1 MTEPRDLRPIPPAQA
16 ELALPALRALRPDSP
31 HTVTPD
37 ALRAF
42 LTTTA
47 PEGYAL
53 VGAFEPG
60 RDEAAAV
67 AGYRVMHL
75 LWAGRTLYVDDL
87 STIQGARGRGHA
99 RALLHWLEARAREL
113 GCAELHLD
121 SGVGETRHAAH
132 RLYHRAGM
140 NVTAHHFSLP
150 LSRGT
155 A

>member
-1 MTEPRDLRPIPPAQA
+1 MTDPATLQPIPPAQA

-31 HTVTPD
+31 HTVSPD

-42 LTTTA
+42 LTTTQA
-47 PEGYAL
+47 EGYAL

-60 RDEAAAV
+60 REEAAAV

-87 STIQGARGRGHA
+87 STLPEARGRGNA
-99 RALLHWLEARAREL
+99 RALLHWLEARARDL
-113 GCAELHLD
+113 HCAELHLD
-121 SGVGETRHAAH
+121 SGVGEKRHTAH

-150 LSRGT
+150 LDRGT

>member
-16 ELALPALRALRPDSP
+16 ELALPALRALRLDSP
-31 HTVTPD
+31 HTATPD

-42 LTTTA
+42 LNTTG

-60 RDEAAAV
+60 REEAAAV
-67 AGYRVMHL
+67 ARYCVMHL
-75 LWAGRTLYVDDL
+75 LHAGRTLYVDDL
-87 STIQGARGRGHA
+87 STLLGARGRGHA
-99 RALLHWLEARAREL
+99 RALLHWLKGRAREL
-113 GCAELHLD
+113 DCAALHLD
-121 SGVGETRHAAH
+121 SGVGETRFTAH
-132 RLYHRAGM
+132 RLHHRAGM

-150 LSRGT
+150 LGRGT

>member
-16 ELALPALRALRPDSP
+16 HLALPALRALRPDSP

-47 PEGYAL
+47 SEGYAL
-53 VGAFEPG
+53 VGAFESG
-60 RDEAAAV
+60 REEAAAV

-121 SGVGETRHAAH
+121 SGVGETRFTAH

>member
-1 MTEPRDLRPIPPAQA
+1 MTAPRDLRPIPPAQA
-16 ELALPALRALRPDSP
+16 ELALPGLRALRPDSP
-31 HTVTPD
+31 HTATPD

-42 LTTTA
+42 LNTTG
-47 PEGYAL
+47 PEAYAL

-60 RDEAAAV
+60 HEEAAAV

-87 STIQGARGRGHA
+87 STLPGARGRGHA
-99 RALLHWLEARAREL
+99 RAALQPVQDRARVL
-113 GCAELHLD
+113 DCAALHLD
-121 SGVGETRHAAH
+121 SCVGETRHAAH

-150 LSRGT
+150 LGRGT

>member
-1 MTEPRDLRPIPPAQA
+1 MTDPATLRPIPPAQA

-31 HTVTPD
+31 HTVSPD

-42 LTTTA
+42 LTTTQA
-47 PEGYAL
+47 EGYAL
-53 VGAFEPG
+53 VGALEPG
-60 RDEAAAV
+60 REEAAAV

-87 STIQGARGRGHA
+87 STLPEARGRGHA
-99 RALLHWLEARAREL
+99 RALLHWLEARARDL
-113 GCAELHLD
+113 HCAELHLD
-121 SGVGETRHAAH
+121 SGVGEKRHAAH

-150 LSRGT
+150 LNRRT

>member
-16 ELALPALRALRPDSP
+16 HLAFPALRALRPVSP
-31 HTVTPD
+31 HTASPD

-42 LTTTA
+42 LTTTG

-60 RDEAAAV
+60 REEAAAV

-87 STIQGARGRGHA
+87 STLPEYRGRGHA
-99 RALLHWLEARAREL
+99 RALLHWLEDRAREL
-113 GCAELHLD
+113 ACAELHLD

>member
-16 ELALPALRALRPDSP
+16 HLALPALRALRPDSP
-31 HTVTPD
+31 HTATPD
-37 ALRAF
+37 ALRTF
-42 LTTTA
+42 LSTTG

-53 VGAFEPG
+53 IGAFEPG
-60 RDEAAAV
+60 REEAAAV
-67 AGYRVMHL
+67 AGYRVM
-75 LWAGRTLYVDDL
+75 
-87 STIQGARGRGHA
+87 
-99 RALLHWLEARAREL
+99 LLHWLEARASEL

-150 LSRGT
+150 MVRGT

>member
-1 MTEPRDLRPIPPAQA
+1 MTDPATLRPIPPVQA

-31 HTVTPD
+31 HTVSPD

-42 LTTTA
+42 LSTTQV
-47 PEGYAL
+47 EGYAL
-53 VGAFEPG
+53 IGAFEPG
-60 RDEAAAV
+60 REEAAAV

-87 STIQGARGRGHA
+87 STLPEYRGRGHA
-99 RALLHWLEARAREL
+99 RALLHWLEARARDL
-113 GCAELHLD
+113 HCAELHLD
-121 SGVGETRHAAH
+121 SGVGEKRHAAH

-150 LSRGT
+150 LNRAT